1 MKARYKS
8 PLSRADQAMVN
19 RIMDECWE
27 QRKKEQ
33 DKCISRVFKMTCLV
47 LCEEWG
53 FGQKRLERFATE
65 MQKRS
70 DDVAEKPEM
79 WYLIDEKLH
88 SLGIFI
94 GEDEDIDERVEHT
107 KQLRKEE
114 GRKFRD
120 Y

>member
-1 MKARYKS
+1 MKARYKI
-8 PLSRADQAMVN
+8 PLKKAEREIAERVME
-19 RIMDECWE
+19 ECWQ
-27 QRKKEQ
+27 QRKAEQ
-33 DKCISRVFKMTCLV
+33 DKCISRVFKMACLV

-53 FGQKRLERFATE
+53 FGGKRLERFAQE
-65 MQKRS
+65 MKKRS

-88 SLGIFI
+88 SMGIFI

-107 KQLRKEE
+107 RQLKKEE